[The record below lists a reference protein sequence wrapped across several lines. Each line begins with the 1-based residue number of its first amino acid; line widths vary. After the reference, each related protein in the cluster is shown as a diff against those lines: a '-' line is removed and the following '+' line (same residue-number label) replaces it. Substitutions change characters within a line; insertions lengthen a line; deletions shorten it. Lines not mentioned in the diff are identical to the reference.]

1 MSFSPLASLCPASRI
16 VLWTFL
22 LTSSVWLACGRKEPP
37 RPPAS
42 KVPAKIED
50 LTVQQRGMELLL
62 TMTYPST
69 TMGGLTLSEIEAVEI
84 WEVVRVVSP
93 LIGEGEAEDEEDEEE
108 VSIEAVEEP
117 AAEPA
122 EVPEEVPE
130 AGLFQLPAEM
140 PDEERMES
148 LVQIDTREFR
158 QSAQL
163 RLALQDTELSSAVQG
178 GQLLIRLPIEEI
190 PELDEVR
197 VFAASTTAGPRLVS
211 PFSNLAKIGLRQ
223 PPSAPTSISVIST
236 DAGVE
241 LDWETDETDMEYNVY
256 RRDAQ
261 VKEYGAPLTTV
272 PPETQSFTDRSAVFG
287 NRYIYTVTV
296 VSSTGPLVES
306 RIASEHEVDFED
318 RFPPSAPENII
329 ALAEEGRVRL
339 LWELSPEKDV
349 SGYRVF
355 RQAPGEDFRSITPEL
370 VIGSELLDREVV
382 SGTTYIYFVIAVDGA
397 NNQSEASKATTAQV
411 P

>member
-1 MSFSPLASLCPASRI
+1 MSSSPLASLHPASRI
-16 VLWTFL
+16 VLWTFV
-22 LTSSVWLACGRKEPP
+22 LTSPIWLACGRKEPP

-42 KVPAKIED
+42 KVPAKITD

-69 TMGGLTLSEIEAVEI
+69 TMGGLALSELEAVEI
-84 WEVVRVVSP
+84 WEVARVVSP
-93 LIGEGEAEDEEDEEE
+93 LMGEGEAEEEEDSIEVVEEAAEELAEIAEEE
-108 VSIEAVEEP
+108 
-117 AAEPA
+117 
-122 EVPEEVPE
+122 PE

-140 PDEERMES
+140 PDEERLED
-148 LVQIDTREFR
+148 LVKVDPREFR

-163 RLALQDTELSSAVQG
+163 RWALRDTELSSAVQG

-190 PELDEVR
+190 PEQDEVR
-197 VFAASTTAGPRLVS
+197 VFAARTVAGPRLIS
-211 PFSNLAKIGLRQ
+211 QFSNLAGIGLRQ
-223 PPSAPTSISVIST
+223 PPSAPTSITVTST
-236 DAGVE
+236 ASGVE
-241 LDWETDETDMEYNVY
+241 VDWETEETGMEHNVY
-256 RRDAQ
+256 RRDAM
-261 VKEYGAPLTTV
+261 VKEYGAPLATV
-272 PPETQSFTDRSAVFG
+272 PSEMRSFTDRSAVFG

-306 RIASEHEVDFED
+306 RIASEHEVNFED
-318 RFPPSAPENII
+318 RFPPSAPENIV

-339 LWELSPEKDV
+339 LWELSPENDV

-370 VIGSELLDREVV
+370 TIGSELLDRDVV
-382 SGTTYIYFVIAVDGA
+382 SGTTYVYFVTAVDDA